1 MIRYDLKCA
10 EGHSF
15 DSWFQSS
22 SAYDKLAAAGMVAC
36 AICGGTKIEK
46 AIMAPRISTS
56 DKAKTQAPDHAP
68 SEEARPPAPKLTDT
82 ASDAEKMLSEMRK
95 HIEKNATYV
104 GGNFAAEARAQHLGD
119 SPERAIYGEAKPE
132 DVKKL
137 IEDDVPVA
145 PLPFTPTRKTS

>member
-10 EGHSF
+10 EGHTF

-22 SAYDKLAAAGMVAC
+22 SAYDKLAAAGMVSC
-36 AICGGTKIEK
+36 VICGGNKVEK
-46 AIMAPRISTS
+46 AIMAPRVSTS
-56 DKAKTQAPDHAP
+56 DKAPVAPAP
-68 SEEARPPAPKLTDT
+68 EHTAAPAPKLTENSDT
-82 ASDAEKMLSEMRK
+82 EKMLAEMRK

-119 SPERAIYGEAKPE
+119 APERAIYGEAKPE

>member
-10 EGHSF
+10 EGHTF

-22 SAYDKLAAAGMVAC
+22 SAYDKLAAAGMVSC
-36 AICGGTKIEK
+36 VICGGTKVEK
-46 AIMAPRISTS
+46 AIMAPRVSTS
-56 DKAKTQAPDHAP
+56 DKAPVAPMAEP
-68 SEEARPPAPKLTDT
+68 AEAPAPKLTQNSDT
-82 ASDAEKMLSEMRK
+82 EKMLAEMRK

-119 SPERAIYGEAKPE
+119 APERAIYGEAKPE